1 MGPPS
6 TLAEGEQGRAGF
18 DDEADYRSNIFSFGG
33 APRSRLSP

>member
-18 DDEADYRSNIFSFGG
+18 VDEADYTSNIFSFGG